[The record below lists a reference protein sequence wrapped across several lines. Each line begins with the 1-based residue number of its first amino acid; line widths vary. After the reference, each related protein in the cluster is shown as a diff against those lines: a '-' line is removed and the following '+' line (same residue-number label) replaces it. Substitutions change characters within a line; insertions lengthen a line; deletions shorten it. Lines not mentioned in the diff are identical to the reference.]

1 MILGIIDKYFTVAE
15 DLYRIRI
22 LSKNNIQRFLMLL
35 YFPLIL
41 SSLILTQPNLSP
53 LVILTLVIFS
63 FILIIPSIYYFTF
76 FFYRNFNS
84 NIKSFQF
91 EKGVDNLSTANRIDF
106 KPWKTNDID
115 NTFIFKLF
123 DRNATFYKP
132 KKIKSKKVIDKLR
145 VFYNE
150 KSNDYFDK
158 YDYEFDYFIDLI
170 FKNKSLT
177 LNERIKLDSEL
188 KGSSIKLLLKE
199 LKQITEIYQSE
210 LAKLFYIE
218 TKSDGFKNIN
228 INSINSAYSQLDIDE
243 KS

>member
-35 YFPLIL
+35 YFPLII

-63 FILIIPSIYYFTF
+63 FIFIIPSIYYFTF

-115 NTFIFKLF
+115 NTFIFK
-123 DRNATFYKP
+123 R
-132 KKIKSKKVIDKLR
+132 S
-145 VFYNE
+145 VF
-150 KSNDYFDK
+150 
-158 YDYEFDYFIDLI
+158 
-170 FKNKSLT
+170 
-177 LNERIKLDSEL
+177 
-188 KGSSIKLLLKE
+188 
-199 LKQITEIYQSE
+199 
-210 LAKLFYIE
+210 
-218 TKSDGFKNIN
+218 
-228 INSINSAYSQLDIDE
+228 
-243 KS
+243 